1 MVDVLTYYDQHPINE
16 KAIVDALLR
25 EDKNLGKLKPSDLF
39 LHDQDHYGG
48 LVAVESLSKAAN
60 IGASDRVLD
69 VCSGMG
75 GPARYIADAYGC
87 QVMGLELNRSRVV
100 SAARLT
106 ARVALA
112 DKVGFVCGDATR
124 MPFENGTF
132 TRVVSQE
139 AFLHIEDK
147 TALFANCARVLE
159 LGGCL
164 TFTDWVASSR
174 LTESERAVLGEGMA
188 AVAIHGEDEYVAYLE
203 AGVLSDIAVEDLSVW
218 WMKLLRQRLQMY
230 QEKREGTERLFG
242 VRSYRDFIDAY
253 EIFVRV
259 VEEGKLG
266 GARFSAVHLEGS

>member
-1 MVDVLTYYDQHPINE
+1 MVNILTYYDQHPINE
-16 KAIVDALLR
+16 KAIVDALLG
-25 EDKNLGKLKPSDLF
+25 EDKNLGELKPSDLF
-39 LHDQDHYGG
+39 PHDQDHYGG
-48 LVAVESLSKAAN
+48 LVAVEALSKAAD

-75 GPARYIADAYGC
+75 GPARYIADACGC

-112 DKVGFVCGDATR
+112 DKVGFVCGDATC

-147 TALFANCARVLE
+147 TALFGNCARVLE

-188 AVAIHGEDEYVAYLE
+188 AVAIHQEDEYVGYLE
-203 AGVLSDIAVEDLSVW
+203 AAGLSAIVVEDLSVW

-242 VRSYRDFIDAY
+242 VRSYRDFMDVY
-253 EIFVRV
+253 EVFVRV

-266 GARFSAVHLEGS
+266 GARFSAVHLEGR